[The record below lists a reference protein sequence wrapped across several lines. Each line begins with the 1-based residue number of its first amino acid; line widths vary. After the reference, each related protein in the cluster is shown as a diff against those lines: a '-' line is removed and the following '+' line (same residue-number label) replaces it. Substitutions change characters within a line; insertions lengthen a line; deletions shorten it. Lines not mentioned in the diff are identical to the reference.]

1 MKIFINS
8 YYIKCFILF
17 IAKKNGQRLQ
27 ITLNFIIKNAIN
39 KTLSQAIQTDL
50 KAIGAELILQGEEK
64 QIYLDL
70 QRSSGFD
77 I

>member
-1 MKIFINS
+1 MFHTLYS
-8 YYIKCFILF
+8 E
-17 IAKKNGQRLQ
+17 KNGQRLQ
-27 ITLNFIIKNAIN
+27 ITLNFIIKNGIN

-64 QIYLDL
+64 QIYLDF
-70 QRSSGFD
+70 QRASGFD

>member
-1 MKIFINS
+1 MFHTLYS
-8 YYIKCFILF
+8 E
-17 IAKKNGQRLQ
+17 KNGQRLQ
-27 ITLNFIIKNAIN
+27 ITLNFIIKNGIN

-70 QRSSGFD
+70 QRASGFD